1 MIYVSMTR
9 TILITSGKGG
19 VGKTTLTSNLAVAL
33 SYIGNSVVAIDAN
46 LTTPNLGIHAGMQLA
61 PNTLHD
67 VLRGNKS
74 LRDATYPHPT
84 GVTFIPASMSLQ
96 DLENADVGRLPEVTM
111 SLAGKA
117 DFVLVDSAA
126 GLGRE
131 AVAAIQS
138 VDEVLIVTNPDL
150 PSVADAL
157 KTANVAKQLNKKILG
172 VVVNRIHGKE
182 HEMAK
187 DDIEGMVGQPVI
199 AEIPE
204 DAAIPRSVAEKN
216 PLLSYDGNS
225 PAAYEIRNLAYH
237 LSGLPFKPKRPKTFN
252 LLERLV
258 NWMVG

>member
-1 MIYVSMTR
+1 MIYETMTR

-46 LTTPNLGIHAGMQLA
+46 LTTPNLGIHAGLHLA

-67 VLRGNKS
+67 VLRGNKTV
-74 LRDATYPHPT
+74 RDATYPHPT
-84 GVTFIPASMSLQ
+84 GVSFIPASMSLQ
-96 DLENADVGRLPEVTM
+96 DLENVEIGRLPEVTM

-131 AVAAIQS
+131 ATAAIQA

-157 KTANVAKQLNKKILG
+157 KTANVAKQLNKKIIG
-172 VVVNRIHGKE
+172 VVVNRIKGRG
-182 HEMAK
+182 HEMARE
-187 DDIEGMVGQPVI
+187 DVEGMIGCPVI

-204 DAAIPRSVAEKN
+204 DAAIPQSISQKN
-216 PLLSYDGNS
+216 PLLSYDGTS
-225 PAAYEIRNLAYH
+225 PAAYEIRSLAYQ
-237 LSGLPFKPKRPKTFN
+237 LSGMPFKPRRPKTFH